1 MIPVLPG
8 MLVRALSSGLWP
20 HHLGIL
26 AGSGPDGTLLIIHSR
41 ERGVEFTSLED
52 FALGRPIEV
61 VATPYSAEH
70 QRAVLE
76 RACSQIGR
84 PFSLVLANCEHFANW
99 AFYGVPRS
107 PQLGQYA
114 VGLLLT
120 GLVFGAL
127 AAETPQRRN

>member
-8 MLVRALSSGLWP
+8 TLVKAISPGLWP
-20 HHLGIL
+20 HHLGIV
-26 AGSGPDGTLLIIHSR
+26 AGSGPDGTLVMIHSR
-41 ERGVEFTSLED
+41 ERGVEVTSFED
-52 FALGRPIEV
+52 FAHGRPIDI
-61 VATPYSAEH
+61 VATPYSVEH

-84 PFSLVLANCEHFANW
+84 PFSLVFANCEHFSNW

-127 AAETPQRRN
+127 ATERPQHRN